1 MVDWTLPT
9 SCEKC
14 KVTTTSRQKMLLKA
28 AKFPPC
34 LKYFLRFEHG
44 TAVHT
49 GRAAHSPKHVFTKAE
64 YVVRLSA
71 VLI

>member
-1 MVDWTLPT
+1 
-9 SCEKC
+9 
-14 KVTTTSRQKMLLKA
+14 MLLKA